1 MVEPREIDHTRP
13 LNRTSSTDSHPMIE
27 RLEKKKKKERKKPWM
42 IVTKVNSVLVTK
54 VQREECGGQGE
65 GLQSM

>member
-27 RLEKKKKKERKKPWM
+27 RLEKKKKKERKEKT
-42 IVTKVNSVLVTK
+42 VDDRNESELGSRDKSTT
-54 VQREECGGQGE
+54 
-65 GLQSM
+65 

>member
-1 MVEPREIDHTRP
+1 MVEPIDHTRP

-42 IVTKVNSVLVTK
+42 MVTKVNSVLVTK